1 MFGRR
6 FTVKPRD
13 GQAQGVEKRLKAYAA
28 VGNAHGFDV
37 RVSRIIDGPTA
48 GCMALTMAISTMGAA
63 MKARANLVADPKWVA
78 LEKEREASP
87 IADRIGGTNI
97 VRFVSGAP
105 DSANYPV
112 GLHRIYQ
119 MSRAN
124 LPELLK
130 IGEDVRKIAAGQDM
144 NLALG
149 TPVVGDNMS
158 RFIVVYQARSL
169 EHLGESIDNVV
180 VMPEYQEIL
189 VRTAGL
195 ATISTASID
204 VTV

>member
-13 GQAQGVEKRLKAYAA
+13 GQTQGVEKRLKAYAA
-28 VGNAHGFDV
+28 VGNAHGFDA

-48 GCMALTMAISTMGAA
+48 GCMALSMTISTMGAA

-87 IADRIGGTNI
+87 NADRIGETNI
-97 VRFVSGAP
+97 VRFMSGAP
-105 DSANYPV
+105 DPANYPV
-112 GLHRIYQ
+112 SLIRIYL
-119 MSRAN
+119 MSRAI

-130 IGEDVRKIAAGQDM
+130 IGEEARKIAASQDM

-149 TPVVGDNMS
+149 TPIVGDSMN
-158 RFIVVYQARSL
+158 RFIVNYQARSL
-169 EHLGESIDNVV
+169 EHLGECIDKVV
-180 VMPEYQEIL
+180 VLPEYPEIL
-189 VRTAGL
+189 IRVAGL
-195 ATISTASID
+195 ATISTAVID